1 MKMKGLQAELG
12 RLSGVLM
19 SNKSTGSRFAWNPYL
34 PPGVS
39 LPEEEASEIFS
50 PEEEA
55 PDTAVQKRWQ
65 EQQAPG
71 ALPVTEIKTN
81 GESRKSIPRPGAVS
95 QRRTVLR
102 KAVVLSEIIGE
113 PVCRKRK
120 RKAYGNQGNRSRG

>member
-1 MKMKGLQAELG
+1 MKKRSLQEELG
-12 RLSGVLM
+12 KLSGVLM
-19 SNKSTGSRFAWNPYL
+19 SNKSAGSRFAWNPYF

-39 LPEEEASEIFS
+39 LPEEEASE
-50 PEEEA
+50 P
-55 PDTAVQKRWQ
+55 AVQKTWQ
-65 EQQAPG
+65 EQQASG
-71 ALPVTEIKTN
+71 ALPETAAGTK
-81 GESRKSIPRPGAVS
+81 GESRDRIPRPEAVS

>member
-1 MKMKGLQAELG
+1 MKKRSLQEELG
-12 RLSGVLM
+12 RLSGALM
-19 SNKSTGSRFAWNPYL
+19 SNKSAGSRFAWNPYF

-39 LPEEEASEIFS
+39 PPEEEASEIFS

-55 PDTAVQKRWQ
+55 ADTAVQKTWQ
-65 EQQAPG
+65 EQQASG
-71 ALPVTEIKTN
+71 ALPGTAAGTK
-81 GESRKSIPRPGAVS
+81 GESRDRIPRPEAVP

-102 KAVVLSEIIGE
+102 KAVILSEIIGE

>member
-1 MKMKGLQAELG
+1 MKKRSLQEELG

-19 SNKSTGSRFAWNPYL
+19 SNKSAGSRFAWNPYF
-34 PPGVS
+34 PPGVT
-39 LPEEEASEIFS
+39 LQEEEASEIFY
-50 PEEEA
+50 PEGESSD
-55 PDTAVQKRWQ
+55 PAVQKTWQ

-71 ALPVTEIKTN
+71 ALPGTAAGTK
-81 GESRKSIPRPGAVS
+81 GESRDRIPRPEAVS